1 VLSEFE
7 IEQVPYAL
15 VRVMEPVYF
24 IAKPSTSAKGEFVLL
39 EAAEGQ
45 RVSGAVEETIAARGL
60 SGRLGVGGL

>member
-1 VLSEFE
+1 
-7 IEQVPYAL
+7 VPYAL

-24 IAKPSTSAKGEFVLL
+24 IAKASTRAKDEFVLL

-45 RVSGAVEETIAARGL
+45 RVSGAVEATIAARGL